1 MAAGAST
8 EIGSAYLSIVPS
20 AKGLKANLLSEIGPD
35 MKAAG
40 ADGGNQLADG
50 ASGSASGKFGKM
62 GVALGGLL
70 VAGIGI
76 AAAGIGAAISS
87 AMESQD
93 ANAMLKAQ
101 LGLDE
106 TEAKDFGTVA
116 GKAYAGGYGESLK
129 DVNTAI
135 KGITQEVG
143 RGSDEWLEKTTDNVL
158 SLSKAFDQDLG
169 GVTKAVGNLM
179 KNDLAG
185 SAEEA
190 LDIITVG
197 MQNGSNKA
205 DDLLDTFNEYS
216 TMFRDLGIGGKEA
229 LGLISQGLRAGAR
242 DADTVADALKEF
254 AIRAQDGSKVSA
266 AGFEA
271 IGMNA
276 KEMTAIFAKGGP
288 EAAQGLDQVLDALR
302 GMEDPVARN
311 AAAVAL
317 FGTKAEDLG
326 DALFSLDPSSAVEA
340 LGKVDGAAQGVN
352 DTLSSTA
359 SAKIE
364 SWKRTIET
372 NVVNFIGNDVIPFFE
387 GLAEKFNLSGI
398 GEGVQVVVTKVR
410 GLISSV
416 VADVRNWVATHGE
429 EIERIR
435 SSAAAAFE
443 SFKGYVTE
451 IVGFIKGLWDQF
463 GKDFID
469 TIAVKIES
477 LLEIVKGV
485 FDIVKGWIQLIK
497 GFITADASDMT
508 EGIKNIIIGG
518 MEILKGLLDNI
529 VGGIVELF
537 GGDWQQIKD
546 DTVETFHNIVA
557 WISDR
562 VNDIRNTIETL
573 SEIPGKVRDFFQ
585 RAKDGAVEK
594 LNDLIETVKGL
605 PGQIVSAIS
614 NLPNALYQAGK
625 DLIQGLINGIMSKIQ
640 DAKNAIG
647 DAANAVISSAK
658 GVFNINSPSLVFRDI
673 GHSVGEG
680 LIMGMND
687 MGNAVSTASLGI
699 ATGAITAAQSASM
712 TGASMSRAQEIDAGA
727 GGITVNVYGTEGQS
741 VDSLSEGVI
750 NKLSLNR
757 RL

>member
-35 MKAAG
+35 MRSAG
-40 ADGGNQLADG
+40 QEGGNQLADG

-62 GVALGGLL
+62 GLALGGLL

-106 TEAKDFGTVA
+106 TEAKDFGMVA

-135 KGITQEVG
+135 KGITQELG
-143 RGSDEWLEKTTDNVL
+143 RGSDEWLEKTTENVL
-158 SLSKAFDQDLG
+158 SVSKAFDQDLG
-169 GVTKAVGNLM
+169 GVTKAVGQLM

-229 LGLISQGLRAGAR
+229 LGLISQGLQAGAR

-254 AIRAQDGSKVSA
+254 AIRAQDGSKTSA

-288 EAAQGLDQVLDALR
+288 EAAEGLDKVLDSLR
-302 GMEDPVARN
+302 AMEDPVARN
-311 AAAVAL
+311 QAAVAL

-326 DALFSLDPSSAVEA
+326 DALFALDPSAAVEA

-352 DTLSSTA
+352 DTLSDTA

-410 GLISSV
+410 ELISTV
-416 VADVRNWVATHGE
+416 IADVRNWVSTHGA

-435 SSAAAAFE
+435 ADAAAAFE
-443 SFKGYVTE
+443 SFKTYVSD
-451 IVGFIKGLWDQF
+451 IVGFIKGLWDRF
-463 GKDFID
+463 GQDFID
-469 TIAVKIES
+469 VIAVRIES
-477 LLEIVKGV
+477 MLEIVKGI
-485 FDIVKGWIQLIK
+485 FDTVRGFINLLV
-497 GFITADASDMT
+497 GFITADGTQMT
-508 EGIKNIIIGG
+508 EGLKTIIVGA
-518 MEILKGLLDNI
+518 MEFLKGFFDFIL
-529 VGGIVELF
+529 GSIVEAF
-537 GGDWQQIKD
+537 GGNWQAVKD
-546 DTVETFHNIVA
+546 VTVETFHNIVA
-557 WISDR
+557 WVSDR
-562 VNDIRNTIETL
+562 IQDVKNAIETL

-594 LNDLIETVKGL
+594 LNDLIDTVRGL
-605 PGQIVSAIS
+605 PGKVAEAVSG
-614 NLPNALYQAGK
+614 LPNALYQAGK

-699 ATGAITAAQSASM
+699 ANGAVTAAQSASM
-712 TGASMSRAQEIDAGA
+712 TGSAMSNAQDIEAG
-727 GGITVNVYGTEGQS
+727 GSGITVNVYGTEGQS